1 MTNQDVTV
9 TNDVMLTIEDARRF
23 GDAWLRAWNDH
34 DLDAILSHYADDVE
48 FTSPFVAALN
58 DDPSGIVRGKE
69 DLRAYF
75 ARALERFSDLRFKP
89 LDVLAGVDSV
99 TLSYISVGERRAAEV
114 MTLGPDGRVTH
125 VLAHYRDPD

>member
-1 MTNQDVTV
+1 
-9 TNDVMLTIEDARRF
+9 MLTIEDARRF
-23 GDAWLRAWNDH
+23 GDAWMRAWNDH
-34 DLDAILSHYADDVE
+34 DLDAILDHYADDIE

-69 DLRAYF
+69 ELRAYF
-75 ARALERFSDLRFKP
+75 ARALERFPDLRFTP

-99 TLSYISVGERRAAEV
+99 TLSYVSVLDRRAAEV

-125 VLAHYRDPD
+125 VLAHYREAD